1 MNELAK
7 FIDDFI
13 NNMGI
18 KKTWIA
24 SQLGI
29 SQQLLYRKMIKKN
42 FTINDANEIL
52 GTVGYKLEYN
62 IVRIDEEEKEENNQS

>member
-13 NNMGI
+13 NDMGI

-24 SQLGI
+24 HRLGI

-42 FTINDANEIL
+42 FTTSDANEIL
-52 GTVGYKLEYN
+52 GTVGYKLEYK
-62 IVRIDEEEKEENNQS
+62 IVRINEEEKEENNQS